1 MPNNENDQI
10 NIDFRELIKTL
21 IYEVE
26 VLKECLVKNNLITS
40 EDYIKN
46 VDHLRDSKE
55 ITFAPKQS

>member
-46 VDHLRDSKE
+46 VNHLRDSKE
-55 ITFAPKQS
+55 ITFSPKQS

>member
-10 NIDFRELIKTL
+10 NIDFRELVKTL

-55 ITFAPKQS
+55 ITFSPKQS